1 MKYQKH
7 LYAIMHPN
15 FALVASQLEPADFGR
30 YYSVGSA
37 RYYSGKMLFIEVDI
51 NYRHPELPIDEYL
64 EQTVEHPDG
73 SPKMTKFISSYR
85 VLEHLSMESLGALY
99 CATVSGDVLRIDP
112 LNYDPPSGG
121 TCSPI
126 CIIQELNPIQLLV
139 ASTYNHREL
148 GRYLTTP
155 GNPRGCPKLFFTQI
169 DLDVDKF
176 LQDWGQNPFLAAPI
190 PGIHPQKLATTLDAL
205 KTDPS
210 PRTKS
215 IGIQSIFD
223 RISYSR
229 ITNGFFVAEGDK
241 LIHYPMP
248 SQEVLRRDYYGWWKH
263 SDM

>member
-1 MKYQKH
+1 MSYQKH
-7 LYAIMHPN
+7 LYAIMYPN

-37 RYYSGKMLFIEVDI
+37 RYYSGKMIFIEVDI
-51 NYRHPELPIDEYL
+51 NFRNENLPIDEYL
-64 EQTVEHPDG
+64 EETKEHPDG

-85 VLEHLSMESLGALY
+85 VLEHLSVESLGALY
-99 CATVSGDVLRIDP
+99 AATVNGDVLCIQPQSFTPGPSNSRI
-112 LNYDPPSGG
+112 N
-121 TCSPI
+121 
-126 CIIQELNPIQLLV
+126 IIQELNPVQLLV
-139 ASTYNHREL
+139 ASTYDHAAL
-148 GRYLTTP
+148 GKYLTTP

-176 LQDWGQNPFLAAPI
+176 LSDWKQNPFLAAPI
-190 PGIHPQKLATTLDAL
+190 PGVHPQKLATVLDAL
-205 KTDPS
+205 KADNQ

-229 ITNGFFVAEGDK
+229 IRNGFFVVAGDELK
-241 LIHYPMP
+241 YYPMP
-248 SQEVLRRDYYGWWKH
+248 SQESLQRDHYSWWKH

>member
-1 MKYQKH
+1 LSYQKH

-15 FALVASQLEPADFGR
+15 PALVASQLEPADFGR

-51 NYRHPELPIDEYL
+51 NFRHEYFPIDEYL
-64 EQTVEHPDG
+64 DQTVEHPDG

-85 VLEHLSMESLGALY
+85 VLEHLAVESLGSLY
-99 CATVSGDVLRIDP
+99 AATVSGDVLRMDQQP
-112 LNYDPPSGG
+112 WTPASN
-121 TCSPI
+121 THPI
-126 CIIQELNPIQLLV
+126 SIIQELNPIHLLV
-139 ASTYNHREL
+139 ASSYDHVEL

-169 DLDVDKF
+169 DLDVNRF
-176 LQDWGQNPFLAAPI
+176 LTDWAQNPFLAAPI
-190 PGIHPQKLATTLDAL
+190 PGIHPQKLAQTLQSL
-205 KTDPS
+205 KNDST

-215 IGIQSIFD
+215 IGIQSVFD

-229 ITNGFFVAEGDK
+229 ICNGFFLAAGQQ
-241 LIHYPMP
+241 LLYYPMP
-248 SQEVLRRDYYGWWKH
+248 SQEVLRRDHYGWWKH